1 MRQIIF
7 LFLLTTISNLDI
19 AQNQKVEIL
28 FADNGVEKK
37 LNNDFNVYFV
47 FQDSTQKVVYK
58 SIVIDKKYI
67 SIPSQMPINKELKYY
82 ILFEY
87 NRKIYYCDYS
97 KYLYF
102 HKAEA
107 LLIHIQK
114 RPFYKYVAWG
124 QNEFY
129 ILPRDTDMDNDKKIR
144 GEMKIVYGKGDNAA
158 TYTRIY
164 NFKEYFKK
172 GEGLLKW

>member
-7 LFLLTTISNLDI
+7 LFLLTAISNLVI

-28 FADNGVEKK
+28 FGDNGVEKK

-58 SIVIDKKYI
+58 SIVFDKKYI

-102 HKAEA
+102 YKAEA
-107 LLIHIQK
+107 FLIHIRRK
-114 RPFYKYVAWG
+114 PFDRDMQWGKYKYNIVPSLDLF
-124 QNEFY
+124 E
-129 ILPRDTDMDNDKKIR
+129 TDKNKI
-144 GEMKIVYGKGDNAA
+144 GEMEIVYGKGDNAA